1 VHPIKASSHPRHM
14 PCKKMLL
21 GTKAEAPHRT
31 LYLMKDWIFVDEVDD
46 GDHGTV
52 EGQASTL

>member
-1 VHPIKASSHPRHM
+1 MS
-14 PCKKMLL
+14 L
-21 GTKAEAPHRT
+21 GTKAEAPHGT
-31 LYLMKDWIFVDEVDD
+31 LYLVKDGIFVDEVDD